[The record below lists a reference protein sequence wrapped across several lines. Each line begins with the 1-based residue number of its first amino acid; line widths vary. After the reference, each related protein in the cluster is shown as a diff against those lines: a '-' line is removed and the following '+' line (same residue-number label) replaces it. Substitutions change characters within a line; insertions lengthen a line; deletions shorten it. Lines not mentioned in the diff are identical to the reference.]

1 MKRWDTVAIVGVG
14 LIGGSIGLDLLRRG
28 LAKHVVGIG
37 RRQAT
42 LRTAKRVGAV
52 SSTTL
57 QLDRGVAEADLVV
70 VCTPVGR
77 IAADVRAAAAACPS
91 GALITDAGSTKE
103 AIVAELDGAASLAD
117 GVRFVGSHPLAGS
130 EKNGPAAAMP
140 DLFQDRT
147 VVVTPTS
154 HTRKADEQAIT
165 AFWRSL
171 GAKVVRMTPVDHD
184 RALAAT
190 SHLPHLVAAAL
201 AAATDKKNLALIARG
216 WLDTTRIAGGDPALW
231 EQILAA
237 NRANVLTALGR
248 YEKVL
253 ASFRRAIEAGDE
265 AQLIRLL
272 AEAQTIARRS
282 RDALGS

>member
-1 MKRWDTVAIVGVG
+1 MKHWDTVAIVGVG
-14 LIGGSIGLDLLRRG
+14 LIGGSIGIDLLRRG
-28 LAKHVVGIG
+28 LAKNVVGVG

-42 LRTAKRVGAV
+42 LRTAKRLGAV

-57 QLDRGVAEADLVV
+57 DLAKGVADAELVI

-77 IAADVRAAAAACPS
+77 IVEDVRAAALACPS
-91 GALITDAGSTKE
+91 GALVTDAGSTKA
-103 AIVAELDGAASLAD
+103 AIVSALDGDSALAD

-130 EKNGPAAAMP
+130 EKNGPAAALP
-140 DLFQDRT
+140 DLFKNRT
-147 VVVTPTS
+147 VVVTPTAR
-154 HTRKADEQAIT
+154 TRKSDEQAIS

-171 GAKVVRMTPVDHD
+171 GAKVVRMSPEEHD

-201 AAATDKKNLALIARG
+201 ASATDKQDLALVARG

-231 EQILAA
+231 EQIFAA

-253 ASFRRAIEAGDE
+253 ASFRQALKAGNEAE
-265 AQLIRLL
+265 LIRLL
-272 AEAQTIARRS
+272 AEAQTVARGS